1 MGRPSNTAQRK
12 QEIVEALLQVM
23 ANVGYEKASIQSIA
37 KQAGLAPGLI
47 HYHFK
52 TKQDI
57 LIAAIHWIATS
68 AEQRLQAMLNDA
80 RDPWEKLKAFVNARL
95 ATGETQMPQIVA
107 AWIVVASESI
117 KHDEVRTIYQNLI
130 KTQLDILSTLIVD
143 VWTSKIEI
151 DFEVAHLSAIIVS
164 AIEGAFQLSVTA
176 PDSMPK
182 DYAAESVIKLIESR
196 LAC

>member
-1 MGRPSNTAQRK
+1 MGRPSNTEQRK
-12 QEIVEALLQVM
+12 QEIVTALLHVM

-52 TKQDI
+52 TKQDV
-57 LIAAIHWIATS
+57 LIAAIHWIAAS

-117 KHDEVRTIYQNLI
+117 KHDDVRTIYQNLI
-130 KTQLDILSTLIVD
+130 KTQLAILSDLIVD
-143 VWTSKIEI
+143 VWTNKTEI
-151 DFEVAHLSAIIVS
+151 DDEVNHLSAIIVS

-176 PDSMPK
+176 PDAMPK
-182 DYAAESVIKLIESR
+182 NYAAESVIRLIESR
-196 LAC
+196 LTR

>member
-1 MGRPSNTAQRK
+1 MGRPSNTEQRK
-12 QEIVEALLQVM
+12 QEIVAALLQVM

-68 AEQRLQAMLNDA
+68 AEQRLQTMLNGA
-80 RDPWEKLKAFVNARL
+80 RDPWEKLKAFVYARL

-117 KHDEVRTIYQNLI
+117 KHDDVRTIYQSLI
-130 KTQLDILSTLIVD
+130 KTQLDILSALIVD
-143 VWTSKIEI
+143 VWTNKIEI
-151 DFEVAHLSAIIVS
+151 DDEVTHLSAIIVS

-176 PDSMPK
+176 PDAMPK
-182 DYAAESVIKLIESR
+182 DYAAESVIRLIESR
-196 LAC
+196 LTR

>member
-1 MGRPSNTAQRK
+1 MGRPSNTEQRK
-12 QEIVEALLQVM
+12 QEIVAALLHVM
-23 ANVGYEKASIQSIA
+23 ASVGYEKASIQSIA

-47 HYHFK
+47 HYLFK

-68 AEQRLQAMLNDA
+68 SEKRLQAMLNGA
-80 RDPWEKLKAFVNARL
+80 QDPWEKLNAFVNAKL
-95 ATGETQMPQIVA
+95 ATGETQMPQVVA

-130 KTQLDILSTLIVD
+130 KTQLDILSNLLVNI
-143 VWTSKIEI
+143 WTSKIEI
-151 DFEVAHLSAIIVS
+151 DDEVTHLSAIIIS

-176 PDSMPK
+176 PDAMPK
-182 DYAAESVIKLIESR
+182 DYAAESVIRLIESR

>member
-1 MGRPSNTAQRK
+1 MGRPSNTEQRK
-12 QEIVEALLQVM
+12 QEIVAALLYVM

-57 LIAAIHWIATS
+57 LIAAINWIATS
-68 AEQRLQAMLNDA
+68 AEQRLQAMLNNA

-130 KTQLDILSTLIVD
+130 KTQLDILSALIVD
-143 VWTSKIEI
+143 VWTNKIEI
-151 DFEVAHLSAIIVS
+151 DDEVTHLSAIIVS

-176 PDSMPK
+176 PDAMPK
-182 DYAAESVIKLIESR
+182 DYAAESVIRLIDSR
-196 LAC
+196 LTR

>member
-1 MGRPSNTAQRK
+1 MGRPSNTKQRK
-12 QEIVEALLQVM
+12 QEIVAALLHVM

-37 KQAGLAPGLI
+37 KRAGLAPGLI

-57 LIAAIHWIATS
+57 LIAAIQWIATS
-68 AEQRLQAMLNDA
+68 AEQRLQAMLNGA
-80 RDPWEKLKAFVNARL
+80 QDPWEKLKAFVNARL
-95 ATGETQMPQIVA
+95 ATGETQMPQVVA

-130 KTQLDILSTLIVD
+130 KTQLDILSDLLVD

-151 DFEVAHLSAIIVS
+151 DDEVTHLSAIIIS
-164 AIEGAFQLSVTA
+164 AIEGAFQLSVAA
-176 PDSMPK
+176 PDAMPR
-182 DYAAESVIKLIESR
+182 DYAAESVIRLIESR
-196 LAC
+196 LTS

>member
-1 MGRPSNTAQRK
+1 M
-12 QEIVEALLQVM
+12 
-23 ANVGYEKASIQSIA
+23 
-37 KQAGLAPGLI
+37 APGLI

-57 LIAAIHWIATS
+57 LIAAIHWIAAS

-117 KHDEVRTIYQNLI
+117 KHDDVRTIYQNLI
-130 KTQLDILSTLIVD
+130 KTQLAILSDLIVD
-143 VWTSKIEI
+143 VWTSKTEI
-151 DFEVAHLSAIIVS
+151 DDEVNHLSAIIVS

-176 PDSMPK
+176 PDAMPK
-182 DYAAESVIKLIESR
+182 NYAAESVIRLIESR
-196 LAC
+196 LTR

>member
-1 MGRPSNTAQRK
+1 MGRPSNTEQRK
-12 QEIVEALLQVM
+12 QEIVTALLHVM

-57 LIAAIHWIATS
+57 LIAAIHWIAAS

-117 KHDEVRTIYQNLI
+117 KHDDVRTIYQNLI
-130 KTQLDILSTLIVD
+130 KTQLAILSDLIVD
-143 VWTSKIEI
+143 VWTNKTEI
-151 DFEVAHLSAIIVS
+151 DDEVNHLSAIIVS

-176 PDSMPK
+176 PDAMPK
-182 DYAAESVIKLIESR
+182 NYAAESVIRLIESR
-196 LAC
+196 LTR

>member
-1 MGRPSNTAQRK
+1 MGRPSNTEQRK
-12 QEIVEALLQVM
+12 QEIVTALLHVM

-57 LIAAIHWIATS
+57 LVAAIHWIAAS

-95 ATGETQMPQIVA
+95 ATGETQMPLREIFKRP
-107 AWIVVASESI
+107 II
-117 KHDEVRTIYQNLI
+117 L
-130 KTQLDILSTLIVD
+130 ILSFVFNINAFPVCQSHAIFSD
-143 VWTSKIEI
+143 VLFFRI
-151 DFEVAHLSAIIVS
+151 
-164 AIEGAFQLSVTA
+164 
-176 PDSMPK
+176 
-182 DYAAESVIKLIESR
+182 
-196 LAC
+196 

>member
-1 MGRPSNTAQRK
+1 MGRPSNTEQRK
-12 QEIVEALLQVM
+12 QEIVTALLHVM

-57 LIAAIHWIATS
+57 LIAAIHWIAAS

-117 KHDEVRTIYQNLI
+117 KHDDVRTIYQNLI
-130 KTQLDILSTLIVD
+130 KTQLAILSDLIVD
-143 VWTSKIEI
+143 VWTSKTEI
-151 DFEVAHLSAIIVS
+151 DDEVNHLSAIIVS

-176 PDSMPK
+176 PDAMPK
-182 DYAAESVIKLIESR
+182 NYAAESVIRLIESR
-196 LAC
+196 LTR

>member
-176 PDSMPK
+176 PDAMPK

>member
-1 MGRPSNTAQRK
+1 MGRPSNTEQRK
-12 QEIVEALLQVM
+12 QEIVTALLHVM

-57 LIAAIHWIATS
+57 LIAAIHWIAAS

-117 KHDEVRTIYQNLI
+117 KHDDVRTIYQNLI
-130 KTQLDILSTLIVD
+130 KTQLAILSDLIVD
-143 VWTSKIEI
+143 VWTSKTEI
-151 DFEVAHLSAIIVS
+151 DDEVNHLSAIIVS

-176 PDSMPK
+176 PDAMPK
-182 DYAAESVIKLIESR
+182 NYAAESVIRLIESKLTR
-196 LAC
+196 

>member
-68 AEQRLQAMLNDA
+68 AEQRLLAMLNDA

-130 KTQLDILSTLIVD
+130 KTQLDILSALIVD

-176 PDSMPK
+176 PDAMPK

>member
-130 KTQLDILSTLIVD
+130 KSQLDILSALIVD

-176 PDSMPK
+176 PDAMPK

>member
-117 KHDEVRTIYQNLI
+117 KHDDVRTIYQNLI
-130 KTQLDILSTLIVD
+130 KTQLAILSDLIVD
-143 VWTSKIEI
+143 VWTNKTEI
-151 DFEVAHLSAIIVS
+151 DDEVNHLSAIIVS

-176 PDSMPK
+176 PDAMPK
-182 DYAAESVIKLIESR
+182 NYAAESVIRLIESR
-196 LAC
+196 LTR

>member
-1 MGRPSNTAQRK
+1 MGRPSNTEQRK
-12 QEIVEALLQVM
+12 QEIVTALLHVM

-57 LIAAIHWIATS
+57 LIAAMHWIATS

-95 ATGETQMPQIVA
+95 ALE
-107 AWIVVASESI
+107 
-117 KHDEVRTIYQNLI
+117 
-130 KTQLDILSTLIVD
+130 
-143 VWTSKIEI
+143 
-151 DFEVAHLSAIIVS
+151 F
-164 AIEGAFQLSVTA
+164 
-176 PDSMPK
+176 
-182 DYAAESVIKLIESR
+182 SR
-196 LAC
+196 L